1 VDQVPLRRSAKRE
14 YETALRQL
22 EKAREQIVQHEKHD
36 LPQYSRWLNSHFGA
50 LLTELRELSH
60 ALTERR
66 SLLSEIEEEAIL
78 GNRSFFRAY
87 EIVMRRRQECEA
99 LPNEETPFE
108 GNEEQEQ
115 DSSFSEDP
123 LNEQFERLFEQVE
136 DAFSEMFGMGGR
148 RTRKKPETE
157 SDGIQRSKSHNRLKE
172 LYRAVVRRLHPDAL
186 KEMTSQK
193 LEWWHQAQAA
203 YEKSDIHQLEVI
215 LSLCEIEEKGTTAHT
230 SLSILQQITRQLKS
244 SFNQLKRELAKH
256 RRDPAWNFSK
266 RKDLDQLAIR
276 IRGSLLEES
285 SALKAELHQIEQQLN
300 VWAKGSQRQKR
311 VSQPSRRRANSEK
324 YQEEFL
330 F

>member
-1 VDQVPLRRSAKRE
+1 MRSENTRRR
-14 YETALRQL
+14 LRQL

-36 LPQYSRWLNSHFGA
+36 LPQYSRWLNSHFGVF
-50 LLTELRELSH
+50 LTELRELNH
-60 ALTERR
+60 ALNEKRL
-66 SLLSEIEEEAIL
+66 LLSEIEEEAIL

-87 EIVMRRRQECEA
+87 EIVMQRRQEREA
-99 LPNEETPFE
+99 RPNEETPFE

-136 DAFSEMFGMGGR
+136 DAFAEMFGMGGR

-157 SDGIQRSKSHNRLKE
+157 ADGIQRSKSYNRLKE
-172 LYRAVVRRLHPDAL
+172 LYRAVVRRLHPDAQ

-230 SLSILQQITRQLKS
+230 SLSILQRITRQLKS
-244 SFNQLKRELAKH
+244 SFNQLKRELAKY
-256 RRDPAWNFSK
+256 RRDPAWNFSQ
-266 RKDLDQLAIR
+266 RKDLDELALE
-276 IRGSLLEES
+276 IRGSLLAES

-311 VSQPSRRRANSEK
+311 VSQPTRRRANSEK
-324 YQEEFL
+324 FQEEFL